1 LTLVR
6 SFVVAAALVS
16 AGPAFAQSP
25 GTQTSTAATQ
35 PSSTPAAEPT
45 VQTPLLNAARQQAQQ
60 AAPASVSA
68 ARAAAQQ
75 SGQPAAAQPA
85 SQAATQPIAGFQD
98 GFFVQSPDG
107 NYRLLFGLVA
117 QVDGRFALDDPLPIT
132 NTLLLRK
139 LRPTLSGRLARYFDF
154 KVMPDFGN
162 GATVV
167 QDAYFDIRF
176 SPKLRV
182 RTGKDKTP
190 VGYELLI
197 GDAFLFFPERALASN
212 LVPNRDEGVAVQGD
226 LSPKFYYSAGVF
238 NGLPDGA
245 SSTTDTDSNQGKD
258 FAARIVVQPFRK
270 SGNSAPTVLTGLGF
284 HVGGSIGNQS
294 GSALPTF
301 RTSVG
306 QIYFTYASG
315 TVADGQRTRISPAV
329 FYYYKAIG
337 AFAEF
342 MRTEQRVRRLDAGE
356 EVVNTGWEVTGSY
369 VLTGEAASDRGVRPR
384 TPFDPPSRK
393 WGAVQALARYTE
405 VHFDNDIFAHGL
417 ANTGA
422 AEKAKSFTLGLNWYP
437 ASVVKY
443 YLTYEHTKFDVGTA
457 PTRPVEN
464 ILLLR
469 AQLGI

>member
-1 LTLVR
+1 LTLGR

-25 GTQTSTAATQ
+25 GAQTSTAATQ
-35 PSSTPAAEPT
+35 PSSTPAAET
-45 VQTPLLNAARQQAQQ
+45 AVQTPLWNAARQQAQQ
-60 AAPASVSA
+60 APASASV
-68 ARAAAQQ
+68 ARPAAQQ

-85 SQAATQPIAGFQD
+85 PQPAAQPTAGFQD

-284 HVGGSIGNQS
+284 HVGGSVGNQS
-294 GSALPTF
+294 GSALPSF
-301 RTSVG
+301 KTSVG
-306 QIYFTYASG
+306 QTYFTYAAG
-315 TVADGQRTRISPAV
+315 TVADGQRTRISPAA

-337 AFAEF
+337 AFAEY
-342 MRTEQRVRRLDAGE
+342 MRTQQRVRRVDARE
-356 EVVNTGWEVTGSY
+356 EVVNSGWEVTGSY

-393 WGAVQALARYTE
+393 WGALQVLGRYTE
-405 VHFDNDIFAHGL
+405 VNFDNDIFAVGL
-417 ANTGA
+417 ANAGA
-422 AEKAKSFTLGLNWYP
+422 ARKAKSFTLGLNWYP

-443 YLTYEHTKFDVGTA
+443 YLTYERTKFDAGTA
-457 PTRPVEN
+457 PARPAEN
-464 ILLLR
+464 VVLVR